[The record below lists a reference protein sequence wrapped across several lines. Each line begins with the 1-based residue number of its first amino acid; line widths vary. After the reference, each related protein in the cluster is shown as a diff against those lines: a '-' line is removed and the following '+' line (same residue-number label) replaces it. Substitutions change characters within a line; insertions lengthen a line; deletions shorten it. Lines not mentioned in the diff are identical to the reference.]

1 MKKIWLHSVRFYIGI
16 GLFFYY
22 RRIHVKRRERVPLKK
37 SVLFVSNHNNALI
50 DALLIATQSGRF
62 SYFLT
67 RASVFKKPLVNA
79 LLRSL
84 NMIPV
89 YRVRD
94 GWNTV
99 TNNTA
104 VFENCSKCLS
114 HGEAVALFPEGNHHI
129 NRTVRPLSKGF
140 TRIVFETL
148 STFPSTD
155 LKLIPIGLN
164 YEQADAFADS
174 VSLYFGSEIS
184 AKDYLETD
192 QTSEAR
198 RLKNDVWQAITQLT
212 THIPADTYEES
223 LSKLQAVDADF
234 LNPEAVNACL
244 NSDFQTCSSKK
255 PKQPKMLKAF
265 FKFFMIV
272 LLIGPYV
279 IWKFLAEPKIKEVE
293 FVATFRFGLVISLV
307 PLWLFM
313 VTLILAL
320 SMGFQ
325 FALIYFTLSLL
336 ISLLAVKL

>member
-1 MKKIWLHSVRFYIGI
+1 LKNIWLHSVRFYIGL

-22 RRIHVKRRERVPLKK
+22 RRIHVKHRERVPLQEPL
-37 SVLFVSNHNNALI
+37 LFVSNHNNALM

-67 RASVFKKPLVNA
+67 RASVFKKPMINA

-94 GWNTV
+94 GWHTV

-104 VFENCSKCLS
+104 VFANCSKCLS
-114 HGEAVALFPEGNHHI
+114 QGEAVALFPEGNHHI
-129 NRTVRPLSKGF
+129 NRTLRPLSKGF

-148 STFPSTD
+148 TRFPSTD

-164 YEQADAFADS
+164 YEQADAFSDS
-174 VSLYFGSEIS
+174 VAVYFGAEIS
-184 AKDYLETD
+184 AKAYLESER
-192 QTSEAR
+192 TSEAL
-198 RLKNDVWQAITQLT
+198 RLKHDVWQAITQLT
-212 THIPADTYEES
+212 THIPADTYTES
-223 LSKLQAVDADF
+223 LSRLQAVNADF
-234 LNPEAVNACL
+234 LNPEAVNRCL
-244 NSDFQTCSSKK
+244 NSNFKKCSFKRTQ
-255 PKQPKMLKAF
+255 QPKILKAF

-272 LLIGPYV
+272 LLLGPYV

-293 FVATFRFGLVISLV
+293 FVATFRFGLTISLV
-307 PLWLFM
+307 PLWLF
-313 VTLILAL
+313 VVAIILAVG
-320 SMGFQ
+320 MGFQ
-325 FALIYFTLSLL
+325 VALIYVSLSLL

>member
-1 MKKIWLHSVRFYIGI
+1 MKTLWLHSVRWYIKI

-22 RRIHVKRRERVPLKK
+22 RRIHVKKSTCIPKKGPL
-37 SVLFVSNHNNALI
+37 LFVSNHNNALV

-84 NMIPV
+84 NMLPV
-89 YRVRD
+89 YRIRD

-99 TNNTA
+99 SHNTA
-104 VFENCSKCLS
+104 IFESCSVCLS
-114 HGEAVALFPEGNHHI
+114 AGEAVALFPEGNHHI

-140 TRIVFETL
+140 TRIVFETMAR
-148 STFPSTD
+148 FPSTN

-174 VSLYFGSEIS
+174 VTLCFGK
-184 AKDYLETD
+184 ALLATDYLGLDQAAET
-192 QTSEAR
+192 R

-212 THIPADTYEES
+212 THIPVDTYQES
-223 LSKLQAVDADF
+223 LQKLQELGADF
-234 LNPEAVNACL
+234 LNPEAVNSCL
-244 NSDFQTCSSKK
+244 NSDFQSCSFNRLPEPQK
-255 PKQPKMLKAF
+255 LKAF

-272 LLIGPYV
+272 LLIGPYI

-293 FVATFRFGLVISLV
+293 FVATFRFGLAISLV
-307 PLWLFM
+307 PLWLLGILIFLM
-313 VTLILAL
+313 VGFGIQIALVYLVLTLLV
-320 SMGFQ
+320 
-325 FALIYFTLSLL
+325 T
-336 ISLLAVKL
+336 LLAVKL